1 MPSPS
6 LGVPAVWRCRA
17 VSTFWAGT
25 SFRCPCLAPPT
36 VGSTAGFSLMFTVRA
51 WSIPWQL
58 TKLVCR
64 KRTSGRPSIRACFSS
79 LLEPGVRGSG

>member
-36 VGSTAGFSLMFTVRA
+36 VGSTAGFSLIDVHCE
-51 WSIPWQL
+51 S
-58 TKLVCR
+58 LVH
-64 KRTSGRPSIRACFSS
+64 PLAVD
-79 LLEPGVRGSG
+79 EAGV